1 MTLTP
6 TLVLWIYIGL
16 LVVGGI
22 IGYLKAKSQVS
33 LITSLVFAGAL
44 SLCAVDIVFKEG
56 MVYVFLSVLLIVF
69 CIRFVK
75 TKKFM
80 PSGMLMSVTLATL
93 VLYAILSTR

>member
-16 LVVGGI
+16 LVVGGV